1 MSEPGSTFDLR
12 YEYFNQ
18 NQPRS
23 GKDKVAVGQIPHDHD
38 EGLSPC
44 NHGLTGRVGLAQ
56 SLDETPR
63 QWFAGG
69 T

>member
-12 YEYFNQ
+12 YEHFNQ

-38 EGLSPC
+38 G
-44 NHGLTGRVGLAQ
+44 AI
-56 SLDETPR
+56 
-63 QWFAGG
+63 AM
-69 T
+69 